1 MGSEEIS
8 KLRKLATDA
17 TQGEWVPFLD
27 TKSATFAIGIQDKS
41 VDRVIAWSGFDGSH
55 EPKRKLRANC
65 KFIAAANPKTILYLL
80 DELDACREQLS
91 KCK

>member
-27 TKSATFAIGIQDKS
+27 TKRDLCNRDTGQKC
-41 VDRVIAWSGFDGSH
+41 RSGDCLERIRWF
-55 EPKRKLRANC
+55 
-65 KFIAAANPKTILYLL
+65 T
-80 DELDACREQLS
+80 
-91 KCK
+91 